1 MSKVA
6 IVGILFLLCAA
17 MTFGYQAISS
27 VMGPKASYKT
37 ILLVDVLDKNIVS
50 WIDGIPSD
58 TLFKVMDYIITTP
71 LSLLFAIIGVFLLVI
86 SSFRWR

>member
-6 IVGILFLLCAA
+6 IAGILSLILAA

-58 TLFKVMDYIITTP
+58 TLFKVMDYIVTTP

>member
-6 IVGILFLLCAA
+6 IAGILSLILAA

-37 ILLVDVLDKNIVS
+37 ILLVDILDKHIVS
-50 WIDGIPSD
+50 WIDGITSD
-58 TLFKVMDYIITTP
+58 TLFKIMDYIITTP
-71 LSLLFAIIGVFLLVI
+71 LFLLFAIIGVFLLVI